1 MYAFADKTDQ
11 KKKTDSTR
19 HHSTA
24 RRSISVPGYILD
36 DLPEQSGLGN
46 TRGIVQRYPVRVED
60 GRIVSTA
67 HRPSVPDTKEFRTQL
82 TGRSHD
88 SKYRSPHEM
97 DLQEMYPDQED
108 AVKAIGHRGGY
119 RSQEGC
125 AFCHKVSISD
135 VEDVLVEYANTGTIS
150 PEFTE
155 YLTKIDFDTQKL
167 EEIQR
172 CAALEDKA
180 AKVNQFIREINR
192 LPRNYYIGD
201 AGTNSMIGSHLDPHV
216 DFETGRM
223 SPVSWFAY
231 EHQDQMG
238 ITPAKSDG
246 YGGFYTS
253 SLPH

>member
-1 MYAFADKTDQ
+1 MYAFVDKIEH
-11 KKKTDSTR
+11 KKKAADVR

-24 RRSISVPGYILD
+24 RRSISVPGYVLG
-36 DLPEQSGLGN
+36 DLSERSGMGN
-46 TRGIVQRYPVRVED
+46 ASGIVQRYPVKVE
-60 GRIVSTA
+60 GEKIVATA
-67 HRPSVPDTKEFRTQL
+67 GRPSVPDARGFRTQL
-82 TGRSHD
+82 TGQSHD

-108 AVKAIGHRGGY
+108 AAKAISHRGGY

-135 VEDVLVEYANTGTIS
+135 VEDILVNYANTGMIS
-150 PEFTE
+150 SRFTE
-155 YLTKIDFDTQKL
+155 YLTMIGFDTQKL
-167 EEIQR
+167 GEIQK
-172 CAALEDKA
+172 CTDLTDKA
-180 AKVNQFIREINR
+180 AKVNQFIWEINR
-192 LPRNYYIGD
+192 LPGNYYIGD
-201 AGTNSMIGSHLDPHV
+201 AGTNSMLGAHLDPHV
-216 DFETGRM
+216 DFETGMM
-223 SPVSWFAY
+223 SPISTHAY